1 MDVFVPRVLR
11 VRKFKRTRIISR
23 WASRTQTTWTTWK
36 PRSWQKYL
44 MANQRTVKFL
54 RSLSLKWFLPTFPFP
69 GEITFVDSKY
79 DPISGESY
87 GIPKKCTTLWQ
98 YQSWKGIFLLPNG
111 VLPLTEINLIQ
122 WETIPPLHFFL
133 SEVVNWIN
141 VWVCCAF
148 GNVSLCQM
156 TAMISSLNPD
166 LPWLQYINS
175 LLADYDVQVKT
186 KTALNVVCLLSFLQ
200 LLKSFRSYLVVFKL
214 VVLLEWCFN
223 QEWSC

>member
-1 MDVFVPRVLR
+1 MDVFLRRVLR

-98 YQSWKGIFLLPNG
+98 YQSWKGIFLLPNE

-122 WETIPPLHFFL
+122 WETIPPLSIYFCLKL
-133 SEVVNWIN
+133 SIESMSGSVVP
-141 VWVCCAF
+141 
-148 GNVSLCQM
+148 S
-156 TAMISSLNPD
+156 AMFRCVKW
-166 LPWLQYINS
+166 LPWF
-175 LLADYDVQVKT
+175 QVST
-186 KTALNVVCLLSFLQ
+186 LIFLGC
-200 LLKSFRSYLVVFKL
+200 ST
-214 VVLLEWCFN
+214 
-223 QEWSC
+223 